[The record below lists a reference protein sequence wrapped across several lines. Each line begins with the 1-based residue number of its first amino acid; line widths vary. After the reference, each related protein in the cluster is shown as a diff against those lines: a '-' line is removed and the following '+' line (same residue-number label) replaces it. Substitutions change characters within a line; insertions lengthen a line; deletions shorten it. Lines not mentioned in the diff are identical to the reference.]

1 MTKNW
6 LRYVSGSWTLSSGTE
21 PLGKRT
27 WIEHGISYI
36 DPSAVTCVNAN
47 GNPTPCVVIG
57 MKCGRHIV
65 TREKSAAEI
74 IADIQSALP

>member
-6 LRYVSGSWTLSSGTE
+6 LRYVSGSWMPGTE
-21 PLGKRT
+21 PGKKT

-36 DPSAVTCVNAN
+36 DPSAVTCVNTN
-47 GNPTPCVVIG
+47 GDPTPCVIIG
-57 MKCGRHIV
+57 LTGGTHLV
-65 TREKSAAEI
+65 TREKSITEI